1 MKPLEGLK
9 VVELARVLAG
19 PWAGQA
25 LADLGAEVVKV
36 ESPAGDDTR
45 HWGPPWITRD
55 GDKTAAYFYA
65 ANRGK
70 SSVAVDF
77 STPEG
82 QAEVRALVAEA
93 DIVIEN
99 FKVGGL
105 AKYGL
110 DYESLARLNP
120 RLIYC
125 SITGFGQ
132 DGPRASQPGYDFII
146 QGLSGLMSITGA
158 PDGQPMKVGVAVTDV
173 VTGLY
178 AAIGILAAV
187 EQRHRT
193 GRGQMIDLSL
203 LDSASALL
211 ANQAMN
217 YLATGESPTRL
228 GNAHPNLVPYEV
240 VPVENGNLII
250 AVGNDRQFRSL
261 VALLGMEMLAD
272 NPQFSSNA
280 ARIENRETLMAIIG
294 EATAVWE
301 REPLLAALEQAGVPA
316 GPINEIADTFADPQI
331 VARGMQIAPEG
342 VPGVRGPWRF
352 SDAELAL
359 DRSAPVLPKRR

>member
-9 VVELARVLAG
+9 VVELARILAG

-36 ESPAGDDTR
+36 ESPEGDDTR
-45 HWGPPWITRD
+45 RWGPPWIERE
-55 GDKTAAYFYA
+55 GDRTAAYFYA

-70 SSVAVDF
+70 SAVVADF

-82 QAEVRALVAEA
+82 QEKVRALVADA
-93 DIVIEN
+93 DILIEN

-105 AKYGL
+105 VKYGL
-110 DYESLARLNP
+110 DYDSLKALNP

-132 DGPRASQPGYDFII
+132 DGPRANQPGYDFII
-146 QGLSGLMSITGA
+146 QGLSGLMSITGEA
-158 PDGQPMKVGVAVTDV
+158 GGQPMKVGVAVTDV

-178 AAIGILAAV
+178 ATIGILAAV

-193 GRGQMIDLSL
+193 GRGQRVDLSL
-203 LDSASALL
+203 LDSATALL

-217 YLATGESPTRL
+217 YLATGQSPGRM

-240 VPVENGNLII
+240 VPVADGHVIV
-250 AVGNDRQFRSL
+250 AVGNDRQFRAL
-261 VALLGMEMLAD
+261 ATLLGMESLAG
-272 NPQFSSNA
+272 NPLFASNA
-280 ARIENRETLMAIIG
+280 LRIENREMLMGIIA
-294 EATAVWE
+294 EATAAWQ
-301 REPLLAALEQAGVPA
+301 RAPLLAALEQAGVPG
-316 GPINEIADTFADPQI
+316 GPINEIADTFADPQV
-331 VARGMQIAPEG
+331 VARGLKIMPEG

-352 SDAELAL
+352 SEAELAL
-359 DRSAPVLPKRR
+359 DRSAPTLPKG

>member
-36 ESPAGDDTR
+36 ESPEGDDTR
-45 HWGPPWITRD
+45 RWGPPWIERE
-55 GDKTAAYFYA
+55 GDRTAAYFYA

-70 SSVAVDF
+70 SSVVANF
-77 STPEG
+77 ATPEG
-82 QAEVRALVAEA
+82 QETVRALVAEA
-93 DIVIEN
+93 DILIEN

-105 AKYGL
+105 AKFGL
-110 DYESLARLNP
+110 DYASLKELNP

-132 DGPRASQPGYDFII
+132 DGPRASQPGYDFMI
-146 QGLSGLMSITGA
+146 QGLSGLMSITGEK
-158 PDGQPMKVGVAVTDV
+158 GGEPMKVGVAVTDV

-178 AAIGILAAV
+178 ATIGILAAV

-193 GRGQMIDLSL
+193 GRGQQIDMSL
-203 LDSASALL
+203 LDSATALL

-217 YLATGESPTRL
+217 YLATGTSPGRL
-228 GNAHPNLVPYEV
+228 GNAHPNLVPYDAL
-240 VPVENGNLII
+240 PVADGHVIV
-250 AVGNDRQFRSL
+250 AVGNDRQFA
-261 VALLGMEMLAD
+261 ALCEMLGLGMLAD
-272 NPQFSSNA
+272 NPKFATNA
-280 ARIENRETLMAIIG
+280 ARIENRDLVMGILA
-294 EATAVWE
+294 EATAQWE
-301 REPLLAALEQAGVPA
+301 RAPLLKALGEVGVPA
-316 GPINEIADTFADPQI
+316 GPINDIAETFADPQLR
-331 VARGMQIAPEG
+331 ARGMQIAPEG
-342 VPGVRGPWRF
+342 VPGVRGPWVF

-359 DRSAPVLPKRR
+359 EHTAPVLPKKT